1 MLNQKIV
8 HVIGALAA
16 GGAERFVVDLLCELR
31 RQKINIELI
40 SLSSR
45 MDSVGTAMMRMLNEN
60 GVPVYVGPTSK
71 LGGKTVLWYGRK
83 MLQVKPDIIHLH
95 TANTE
100 LAHWLVKPILRFPPK
115 IIRTL
120 HSTKFYGGWLQRK
133 ALRNNK
139 VFDVSI
145 CCGVTAVDAWSN
157 DVAGRIVCIPN
168 GVGFSWPIRTPDL
181 SSEYKFKLG
190 LDHSKIHFLS
200 VGRMDGSN
208 LENSPKAQDILI
220 RAWKSGRFS
229 EKNCVLHL
237 LGDGVLKIELKL
249 LADGDDGIVFH
260 GVSANV
266 SDWLI
271 ASDCYVMPSR
281 NEGLPIAGIEAV
293 GTGLSCIFS
302 DIPPLREL
310 SPTAVIWSAMNDTH
324 GLENALARFLV
335 EHNYPSNEESLL
347 FRTKFGIS
355 AVANKYIHSY
365 VQIVAKLDPME
376 SLV

>member
-16 GGAERFVVDLLCELR
+16 GGAERFVVDLLCDLR
-31 RQKINIELI
+31 RHSVDVELI

-45 MDSVGTAMMRMLNEN
+45 IDSVGATMMQMLNEN
-60 GVPVYVGPTSK
+60 RVPVYVGPTSK

-83 MLQVKPDIIHLH
+83 MLQLKPNIIHLH
-95 TANTE
+95 TTNTE
-100 LAHWLVKPILRFPPK
+100 LAHCLVKPILRSPPK

-139 VFDVSI
+139 AFDVSI
-145 CCGVTAVDAWSN
+145 CCGITAVDAWAN
-157 DVAGRIVCIPN
+157 DVAGKIVCIPN
-168 GVGFSWPIRTPDL
+168 GVGFSWPIRTPNL

-190 LDHSKIHFLS
+190 LDRSKIHFLS
-200 VGRMDGSN
+200 VGRMDGSK

-220 RAWKSGRFS
+220 RAWKSGLFS

-237 LGDGVLKIELKL
+237 LGDGVLKTELQL
-249 LADGDDGIVFH
+249 LADGDEGIVFH

-266 SDWLI
+266 PDWLI

-310 SPTAVIWSAMNDTH
+310 SPTSVIWSAVNDAH
-324 GLENALARFLV
+324 GLENAIARFL
-335 EHNYPSNEESLL
+335 EERNYPSNEESLV

-355 AVANKYIHSY
+355 EVSNEYIRSY
-365 VQIVAKLDPME
+365 EQIVAKLDPME